1 MTHLTIPAILTVLT
15 VAPHGT
21 PASLPATTQ
30 VAVEK
35 SPQHVASTDE
45 AASPAPRLSAGPI
58 LGPWIRQAVTL
69 DSGVLPPRAPGAEGD
84 QQYLDT
90 HPDELPAMID
100 AAQTR
105 HAELEA
111 RVRLFWWH
119 LSRQIDPALSSV
131 FYGIDDENDRKRIDE
146 LTALAAGQ
154 LAAIE
159 VLLDGLVAE
168 ATTQPADVQRW
179 HAELPVMRP
188 WPQALRAVAT
198 GTPEQCTAVAER
210 LAELAQCLHPPIQE
224 PARFWAAMLWLRA
237 GQPDRAVDVLDMALA
252 PPQGHAYEVLP
263 KLLRCRALAQAGKL
277 TAASALL
284 IRMQSRLADW
294 FDEQV
299 AGLVAPAITLERL
312 AVMDRLAD
320 RLIDAGYHAQAA
332 EVLAQGCE
340 LRNEVFSLGTVRLL
354 PRLDALLPGPIPR
367 ETPAP
372 VSRPATTSQH
382 AVEESEG

>member
-1 MTHLTIPAILTVLT
+1 VTHLAIPAILTVLT
-15 VAPHGT
+15 AAADVT
-21 PASLPATTQ
+21 PASLPATTR
-30 VAVEK
+30 AAATSET
-35 SPQHVASTDE
+35 SATLPTSRPST
-45 AASPAPRLSAGPI
+45 GPI
-58 LGPWIRQAVTL
+58 LGPWVREAVTL
-69 DSGVLPPRAPGAEGD
+69 DSGVRPTGAAATQEYR
-84 QQYLDT
+84 QYLDSQA
-90 HPDELPAMID
+90 DKLARAIE

-131 FYGIDDENDRKRIDE
+131 FYGIDGESDRKRIDE

-159 VLLDGLVAE
+159 VLLDGLDAV

-179 HAELPVMRP
+179 HDELPVMQP
-188 WPQALRAVAT
+188 WPQALRAAAT
-198 GTPEQCTAVAER
+198 GTPEQCTAAAER

-237 GQPDRAVDVLDMALA
+237 GQPDRALELLDMALA
-252 PPQGHAYEVLP
+252 PPQGDAYEILP
-263 KLLRCRALAQAGKL
+263 RLLRCRVLGQTGKL

-284 IRMQSRLADW
+284 IRMQNRLADW

-299 AGLVAPAITLERL
+299 VDLVAPATTLVRL
-312 AVMDRLAD
+312 AVMDQLAD
-320 RLIDAGYHAQAA
+320 RLIEAGYHAEAA
-332 EVLAQGCE
+332 EILVQGCG
-340 LRNEVFSLGTVRLL
+340 LRNEVFEPGTVRSL

-367 ETPAP
+367 EPPAP
-372 VSRPATTSQH
+372 TSQPTTSNLSG
-382 AVEESEG
+382 E